1 MPETNPASAMK
12 DSELDQ
18 LLKVTDANTPTHAGF
33 QREVWLRIEAAE
45 AASWKPRVRLFIE
58 RFFSSLALPPVA
70 VTTCAAMVAVG
81 VWIGFVSASSTSQG
95 QSEMAYIQA
104 ISPFAQTH
112 R

>member
-1 MPETNPASAMK
+1 MK

-18 LLKVTDANTPTHAGF
+18 LLELAQTNLTPQAGF

-45 AASWKPRVRLFIE
+45 SVTWRSGLRVLTE
-58 RFFSSLALPPVA
+58 RFFNWLALPPVA
-70 VTTCAAMVAVG
+70 VATCSVML
-81 VWIGFVSASSTSQG
+81 ASGIWMGLEAGDHASKGEIT
-95 QSEMAYIQA
+95 YIQS